1 MSRMIK
7 EMVFQDCPIRNV
19 LARISDK
26 WSLLVIY
33 TLNVHKEE
41 PLRFNALRK
50 LIPDISQKMLTST
63 LKTLETDGYVNRKV
77 YAEVPPRVEYS
88 LTSRAES
95 LIPIMNDLIGWASD
109 NMAAILK
116 DRTKAV
122 QGFCRFKIFC
132 LAYRIFA
139 FLNTLTSP
147 FLTQYKQKSGAIRED
162 SSTFFVY
169 IELNSRTTTTQH
181 LLKTLNSKGSK

>member
-1 MSRMIK
+1 MINKVRIEIMTRMIK

-63 LKTLETDGYVNRKV
+63 LKTLEADGYVNRKV

-88 LTSRAES
+88 LTPRSES
-95 LIPIMNDLIGWASD
+95 LIPIINDLIGWASD

-116 DRTKAV
+116 DRAKAV
-122 QGFCRFKIFC
+122 
-132 LAYRIFA
+132 
-139 FLNTLTSP
+139 
-147 FLTQYKQKSGAIRED
+147 
-162 SSTFFVY
+162 
-169 IELNSRTTTTQH
+169 
-181 LLKTLNSKGSK
+181 